1 MLDGERVL
9 DAFGMQLLSPGHDL
23 TGVDLAG
30 WELTHHQPEAWFPP
44 GPWRPRA
51 QFPAITTDTYP
62 TPTCAP
68 APAPA
73 PVRTSPRCSSPA
85 PRSTASATT
94 CNPATRV

>member
-62 TPTCAP
+62 TPTCT
-68 APAPA
+68 PAPA